1 MDQGRQQFIDLMV
14 EKQRRIEERA
24 YELWEAEGQL
34 HGKHEEHWHRAARDV
49 EAEEP
54 ARPAALAKRSARR
67 AGARSTA
74 NSDSHSQRRNKKP
87 MA

>member
-1 MDQGRQQFIDLMV
+1 MNS
-14 EKQRRIEERA
+14 EKQRRIEQRA

-49 EAEEP
+49 EAEES
-54 ARPAALAKRSARR
+54 AHSATKRSPRR
-67 AGARSTA
+67 AAERSTA
-74 NSDSHSQRRNKKP
+74 NSGSHSRRRNKKP